1 MRKKAGPRVR
11 SVVEQATVAVYE
23 DRGAKWAEGVRAE
36 RKESARSFGSE
47 IATGK
52 PRVDVGCG
60 AGRYTGF
67 LGRPCIGLDAARSM
81 LHMCRKAVPETLLV
95 QADMEE
101 LPFAPRAIE
110 GAWANMSY
118 LHIPR
123 KRLPAALAELH
134 RALGVGAP
142 VDIQVLHGDFEGTG
156 LPDDRVGGRFFAAW
170 QVPHLTYVAEGA
182 GFTVTATET
191 DQGGPGQHGV
201 LRVRAHRA
209 RTLPDMVGPGMR
221 LLVCGL
227 NPSVYSADAGIGF
240 ARPGNRFWPAASAS
254 GLVTKIRDPRHALRV
269 DRVGMTDMVKRA
281 TPNASALSTEEYRHG
296 ANRLER
302 LVAWLEPAAVCFV
315 GLAGWRAAIDRKAV
329 AGVQELR
336 FGGRPAYV
344 MPSTSGL
351 NANSTLAD
359 LTAHMEQALML
370 AESS

>member
-1 MRKKAGPRVR
+1 M
-11 SVVEQATVAVYE
+11 EQKTVAVYE
-23 DRGAKWAEGVRAE
+23 DRGARWAEGTRPE
-36 RKESARSFGSE
+36 RKDSARSFASSVAAGR
-47 IATGK
+47 

-81 LHMCRKAVPETLLV
+81 LHMCRQAVPEALLV
-95 QADMEE
+95 QADMEA

-134 RALGVGAP
+134 RALAVGGL
-142 VDIQVLHGDFEGTG
+142 VDLQVLHGDFEGTG

-170 QVPHLTYVAEGA
+170 HGPHLGDVLEGA
-182 GFTVTATET
+182 GFTVASTET
-191 DQGGPGQHGV
+191 DPDSHGGHGV
-201 LRVRAHRA
+201 IRVRAHKA
-209 RTLPDMVGPGMR
+209 RTLADTVGEGMR

-227 NPSVYSADAGIGF
+227 NPSVYSADAGFGF
-240 ARPGNRFWPAASAS
+240 ARQGNRFWPAASAS
-254 GLVTKIRDPRHALRV
+254 GLVSEIRDPRRALRV

-281 TPNASALSTEEYRHG
+281 TPNASALSTEEYRLG
-296 ANRLER
+296 AARLER

-315 GLAGWRAAIDRKAV
+315 GLAGWRAAVDRKAV

-344 MPSTSGL
+344 MPSTSGA
-351 NANSTLAD
+351 NANSSLAD
-359 LTAHMEQALML
+359 LTAHMEQALVL
-370 AESS
+370 AESSR